1 MSGPVLPV
9 HFAPSIADRVR
20 PDFCWWA
27 DAIRNWHYHG
37 DPDRIFGRNAFNHP
51 NGYTP
56 TWAQHMHVVPSPGLP
71 DHWKWENARS
81 PYQRTSDR
89 LMIYSIDTEHPLKYG
104 VLLLALL
111 GDPGGHDRLIK
122 GAAAQERR
130 EIWEDLAY
138 AHQKNGDLPEG
149 TITEI

>member
-1 MSGPVLPV
+1 
-9 HFAPSIADRVR
+9 
-20 PDFCWWA
+20 
-27 DAIRNWHYHG
+27 
-37 DPDRIFGRNAFNHP
+37 
-51 NGYTP
+51 
-56 TWAQHMHVVPSPGLP
+56 
-71 DHWKWENARS
+71 
-81 PYQRTSDR
+81 
-89 LMIYSIDTEHPLKYG
+89 MIYSIDTEHPLKYG